1 MLDGFTTHTH
11 TRTHRHQNDMMMI
24 YVIFMTFVEWK
35 PKHQHFVSPNN
46 NNNNGR
52 KNSEA
57 KWTNRN
63 CLSHCFNILYSIPI
77 DLLFKFPNDMWI
89 LTGVYMCV
97 WYMFTLIIRRYTSVK
112 RIFTWACDTHDGFF
126 SHWMKIGCH
135 NVNMNYQKLFAFFL
149 YRFLDVWAFVYSA
162 FQLDMIVWANKWC
175 IVPAKYCIMK
185 SWYESITIFNQT
197 QAFSISLL
205 SFERIFLFDYECEKR
220 FRKLY
225 LSRSQVYK
233 KAIHSNI

>member
-135 NVNMNYQKLFAFFL
+135 NVNMNYQKLFAFFSL
-149 YRFLDVWAFVYSA
+149 SVFGRLS
-162 FQLDMIVWANKWC
+162 LC
-175 IVPAKYCIMK
+175 L
-185 SWYESITIFNQT
+185 
-197 QAFSISLL
+197 FSISIGYDRMSKQMMHCSGQILHN
-205 SFERIFLFDYECEKR
+205 EVMIRIDYNFQSNASIFYLTPFVR
-220 FRKLY
+220 THFPLWLWMRKE
-225 LSRSQVYK
+225 
-233 KAIHSNI
+233 IP